1 MAIPQERVTV
11 TSAYNPAQAAGYGAV
26 AGIMGGIVFGLMMTV
41 LIPPALPMIGKI
53 IGMPSLGGG
62 WLYHL
67 FNSAVIGAVFGLAL
81 GRVVTTYAMG
91 ALWGAVYGFVWWS
104 LGSLVRLPLLL
115 CMSDKLFKTDD
126 TPPLNITGHVV
137 FGIVTGLLY
146 VALTDRMT
154 AAAAPCVPRVRQTGV
169 SAAQRLFRHGCDPA
183 A

>member
-1 MAIPQERVTV
+1 V

-104 LGSLVRLPLLL
+104 LGSLVLLPLLL
-115 CMSDKLFKTDD
+115 CMPDKLFKTDD
-126 TPPLNITGHVV
+126 TTP
-137 FGIVTGLLY
+137 
-146 VALTDRMT
+146 
-154 AAAAPCVPRVRQTGV
+154 
-169 SAAQRLFRHGCDPA
+169 
-183 A
+183 